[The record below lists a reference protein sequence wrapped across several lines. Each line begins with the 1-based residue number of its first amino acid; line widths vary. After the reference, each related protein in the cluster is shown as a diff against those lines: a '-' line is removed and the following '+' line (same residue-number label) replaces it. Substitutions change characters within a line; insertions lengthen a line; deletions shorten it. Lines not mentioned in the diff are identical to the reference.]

1 MERIRNKDRD
11 KVISKMKEGD
21 IVSGIVKNLTEWG
34 AFIDLQGVD
43 GLLHITDI
51 SWDRISRPSE
61 LLSVGQTIKAK
72 ITKIEEGTKKISLG
86 VKQLNEDPYLK
97 SIHNYEIMDSE

>member
-43 GLLHITDI
+43 ALLHITDI

-61 LLSVGQTIKAK
+61 LLSIGQTIKAK
-72 ITKIEEGTKKISLG
+72 IIKIEEGTKK
-86 VKQLNEDPYLK
+86 
-97 SIHNYEIMDSE
+97 